1 MRTWGGV
8 RGIRGN
14 WSLLDG
20 GYITVPEDA
29 LYGLQSEWVIE
40 NHGVDPDMQ
49 VETDPGQLAA
59 GHDAQ
64 LEAGVNYL
72 MKQLQMHPQGL
83 PPAPKPLPAYPPNGN
98 VPGPSL

>member
-1 MRTWGGV
+1 
-8 RGIRGN
+8 
-14 WSLLDG
+14 
-20 GYITVPEDA
+20 
-29 LYGLQSEWVIE
+29 
-40 NHGVDPDMQ
+40 MQ

-64 LEAGVNYL
+64 LEAGVSYL